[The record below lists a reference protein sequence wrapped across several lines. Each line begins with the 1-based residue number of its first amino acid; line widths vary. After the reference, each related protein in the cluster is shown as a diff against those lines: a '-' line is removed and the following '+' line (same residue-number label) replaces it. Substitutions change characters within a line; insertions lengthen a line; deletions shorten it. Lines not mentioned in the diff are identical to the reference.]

1 MGRIEGIEDYQSIL
15 AGLGILLFLV
25 LLFALVYYIVNNRS
39 VKYLLPF
46 FLVPIVM
53 IGFPALRKIQIG
65 NTIIDLRESI
75 AALEENPEDSEALEE
90 LEKQLPR
97 LEQSENLQPR
107 TLVTIAQA
115 HAVRGDTAAAITYV
129 DSALELEPDVEV
141 PIADWVEIVRAQ
153 LRQRNN
159 P

>member
-1 MGRIEGIEDYQSIL
+1 MNLFEGLKIFEIIMMF
-15 AGLGILLFLV
+15 LGILLFLV
-25 LLFALVYYIVNNRS
+25 LLFILVYYVLQNRPL
-39 VKYLLPF
+39 KYVLPSLIF
-46 FLVPIVM
+46 PIVM
-53 IGFPALRKIQIG
+53 IGFPAIKKFQFG
-65 NTIIDLRESI
+65 NNVIEMRETI

-115 HAVRGDTAAAITYV
+115 HVARGDTAAAITYV

-141 PIADWVEIVRAQ
+141 PMADWVEIVRAQ
-153 LRQRNN
+153 MKQRNI